1 MIWKQNENTTAK
13 KRSLF
18 CVCIH
23 TCTLQHNVQA
33 RKFKDNGRTEET
45 LQPDVM
51 DSVFATPNKAQ
62 SYLQKCG
69 KATLRWVYVCIFFFT
84 FEAGIT
90 LIWWR
95 DKSEIRS
102 ENIPPRRWE
111 RTLHCTPTV
120 PLREDCLRHTIP
132 WKREISFLFILS
144 GSDKARITSPL
155 LLA

>member
-33 RKFKDNGRTEET
+33 RKFEDNGRTEET

-69 KATLRWVYVCIFFFT
+69 KATLRWVYVCIFFIHLRQ
-84 FEAGIT
+84 G
-90 LIWWR
+90 
-95 DKSEIRS
+95 
-102 ENIPPRRWE
+102 
-111 RTLHCTPTV
+111 LHLSDEETRARYARKTSH
-120 PLREDCLRHTIP
+120 REDESAHSTALPQSHWEKTVWDTQFPGRG
-132 WKREISFLFILS
+132 RLASYSSFQDLTRR
-144 GSDKARITSPL
+144 ASPPPYS
-155 LLA
+155 